1 MGNEKGGVLWVLTI
15 YMKSTR
21 LTGIRLS
28 LDKETWPTLI
38 TFSKFHLYLVYS
50 QYVKTKVLIHT
61 LLIKYKIQVCH
72 AFSPLTWKQEISLHF
87 GLCG

>member
-1 MGNEKGGVLWVLTI
+1 MGKREGRRSLGLDNYI
-15 YMKSTR
+15 KSGR

-28 LDKETWPTLI
+28 LDKETWPTPI
-38 TFSKFHLYLVYS
+38 TFSKFYVYLLYS

-72 AFSPLTWKQEISLHF
+72 AFSPLTWIQEVSLHF